1 MKICDYVASQ
11 QQYAKDF
18 ARYAIHGQL
27 SQMQD
32 SNYAHKQ
39 QNQKL
44 EGLKPLDML
53 DVVQI
58 MGDYDRVPKDHD
70 LDNRL
75 NQCTFRV
82 PFSTVLRQEAVLKYL
97 DKSYLRTEDLADLFD
112 KDDTWLVTITNFTH
126 DSGSWITCVYPEGA
140 YELLRI
146 NRPTRFSDLKVYC
159 SNLS

>member
-1 MKICDYVASQ
+1 
-11 QQYAKDF
+11 
-18 ARYAIHGQL
+18 
-27 SQMQD
+27 MQD
-32 SNYAHKQ
+32 NNYAHKQ

-44 EGLKPLDML
+44 GTLKPLAML
-53 DVVQI
+53 DVMQI

-82 PFSTVLRQEAVLKYL
+82 PFSTVLHQEVVLKYL
-97 DKSYLRTEDLADLFD
+97 DKSYIRTTDLSSLFD
-112 KDDTWLVTITNFTH
+112 KDDTWIVTITNFTH
-126 DSGSWITCVYPEGA
+126 DSSSWITCVYPEGA